1 MTYIKTN
8 IKEFIKESN
17 TDKLTWE
24 QNTHTIEIPNFKLS
38 DYKKLLKKL
47 NRFSKTIGFPL
58 PVSKETST
66 KKMYL
71 VYQDGSIIENT
82 YDLEK
87 AKKLV
92 TGWKDRSVSEVTVHV
107 FDLTIVDDVKPIE
120 EWEILG
126 TIDYIDSVVK
136 PAPNKEVPM
145 ELLKDR
151 SLSGNSDCDHCG
163 KKIYRNKTVFVKN
176 TEDGSIKHVGGTC
189 TKYYLGMDYKKVL
202 NYIESLHIMTSP
214 FEFSEEWGSYGKPF
228 EKVYSTDNI
237 IRYYIWHTKHNG
249 HVSKKQAEAYNDK
262 VKESDGYN
270 TKSSTSDIVT
280 EEVEFVSYPP
290 ESNGNRFYDRE
301 KAMKEWEESLEKFQK
316 NISKITDTEV
326 QEFLDFVESK
336 KEENNFM
343 FNVSNKLSEGN
354 VVSRLIRYIT
364 GACSFY
370 FSAKLYEENQRKK
383 KEKQLKDSE
392 NSPSTH
398 IGTIGEKYG
407 FEVTVTRLSGFEG
420 SFGWTNI
427 YTMEDQKGNVITKFG
442 TINDKFIVGD
452 NEDRDG
458 IEVGTKLSF
467 TSDIKDHGEF
477 NGINQT
483 TIGRLSKFNPKLTY

>member
-17 TDKLTWE
+17 STDKLTWE

-38 DYKKLLKKL
+38 DYKKLLTKL

-71 VYQDGSIIENT
+71 VYDDGSIIENT
-82 YDLEK
+82 YDLER
-87 AKKLV
+87 AKKFV
-92 TGWKDRSVSEVTVHV
+92 TGWKDRSLSEITVHV

-126 TIDYIDSVVK
+126 TIDYKDSVVK

-151 SLSGNSDCDHCG
+151 SLSGNSHCDHCN

-176 TEDGSIKHVGGTC
+176 TEDGEIKHVGGTC

-202 NYIESLHIMTSP
+202 NYIESLHIMVSP
-214 FEFSEEWGSYGKPF
+214 FEFSDEWGSYGKPI
-228 EKVYSTDNI
+228 EKIYNIDSI

-249 HVSKKQAEAYNDK
+249 HMSKKQAAAYNEK
-262 VKESDGYN
+262 VGDGGN
-270 TKSSTSDIVT
+270 TKNSTGEIVS
-280 EEVEFVSYPP
+280 EEVQFVSYPP
-290 ESNGNRFYDRE
+290 ELSGMKSYERE
-301 KAMKEWEESLEKFQK
+301 QTIKYWEKSSEKFQK
-316 NISKITDTEV
+316 NINKIKDDEV

-343 FNVSNKLSEGN
+343 FNVSNKLSEGD
-354 VVSRLIRYIT
+354 VVDRLVSYIT
-364 GACSFY
+364 GACSFF
-370 FSAKLYEENQRKK
+370 FSVKLYEENQRKK

-392 NSPSTH
+392 SSPSTH
-398 IGTIGEKYG
+398 IGEVGEKYG

-427 YTMEDQKGNVITKFG
+427 YTMEDQKGNIITKFG
-442 TINDKFIVGD
+442 TINDRYIVGD

-458 IEVGTKLSF
+458 IEVDTKLSF
-467 TSDIKDHGEF
+467 TSDVKEHGEF

-483 TIGRLSKFNPKLTY
+483 TIGRLSKFNSKLTY